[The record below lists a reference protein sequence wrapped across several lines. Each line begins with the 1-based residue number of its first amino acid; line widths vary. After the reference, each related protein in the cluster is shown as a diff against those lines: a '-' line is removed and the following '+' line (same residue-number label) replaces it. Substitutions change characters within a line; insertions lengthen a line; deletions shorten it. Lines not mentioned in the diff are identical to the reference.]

1 MAILN
6 EVSLYERVRSEIG
19 SFLQELGLGCDT
31 VELNRELCEGLVD
44 VVDLLS
50 DYYEEGSHLY
60 PSIVLFDDPQFLKM
74 IPNKNYT
81 FYEGDIKSKQIK
93 LCLKMCAPLAVNG
106 WNIFLQ
112 VRGASMS
119 WGMITG
125 ELRETS
131 LTLPYQI
138 LKDKEPICKVAII
151 SNIGMKSVAMV
162 SSGGECN
169 CIIHLSLTN
178 SEKSSSSDISNF
190 FKCALEKCKIESEEF
205 RGYFRKVVNKAL
217 HTGHGNLFG
226 VIEDG
231 ESIPELLKEGVDLT
245 SIPIDFPFTYNS
257 IISETD
263 PNSKVELNTELKMM
277 SSLAVSMMNHD
288 GITIFT
294 NTGKIVGY
302 HYIVDNKVIAD
313 DVIVGGARTK
323 AFYAMVQSNQ
333 FKGVFMRKQEGDTKF
348 E

>member
-1 MAILN
+1 MLN
-6 EVSLYERVRSEIG
+6 EVSLYNRVRSEIG
-19 SFLQELGLGCDT
+19 SFLQEIGLCCDT

-44 VVDLLS
+44 VVDMLS

-60 PSIVLFDDPQFLKM
+60 PSIVLFDDPQYLK
-74 IPNKNYT
+74 IVPNKHFK
-81 FYEGDIKSKQIK
+81 FYKGDIRSKQIK

-106 WNIFLQ
+106 WDIFLQ
-112 VRGASMS
+112 VSGSSMS

-131 LTLPYQI
+131 LTLPHQV

-151 SNIGMKSVAMV
+151 SNIGMKSVALV
-162 SSGGECN
+162 SSGCECHS
-169 CIIHLSLTN
+169 IIHLSLTN
-178 SEKSSSSDISNF
+178 NEKLSFSDITNF
-190 FKCALEKCKIESEEF
+190 FKCALEKCTIESEEF
-205 RGYFRKVVNKAL
+205 RGYFKKVVKKAL
-217 HTGHGNLFG
+217 QTGHGNLFG
-226 VIEDG
+226 VIEEG
-231 ESIPELLKEGVDLT
+231 EHIPDLLKEGVDLT
-245 SIPIDFPFTYNS
+245 TSPIDFALTYDA

-302 HYIVDNKVIAD
+302 HFIVDNKVIAD
-313 DVIVGGARTK
+313 DVIIGGARTK
-323 AFYAMVQSNQ
+323 AFFAMVQSHK

>member
-1 MAILN
+1 M
-6 EVSLYERVRSEIG
+6 
-19 SFLQELGLGCDT
+19 
-31 VELNRELCEGLVD
+31 
-44 VVDLLS
+44 
-50 DYYEEGSHLY
+50 
-60 PSIVLFDDPQFLKM
+60 
-74 IPNKNYT
+74 
-81 FYEGDIKSKQIK
+81 
-93 LCLKMCAPLAVNG
+93 
-106 WNIFLQ
+106 
-112 VRGASMS
+112 
-119 WGMITG
+119 
-125 ELRETS
+125 
-131 LTLPYQI
+131 
-138 LKDKEPICKVAII
+138 
-151 SNIGMKSVAMV
+151 
-162 SSGGECN
+162 
-169 CIIHLSLTN
+169 
-178 SEKSSSSDISNF
+178 
-190 FKCALEKCKIESEEF
+190 
-205 RGYFRKVVNKAL
+205 
-217 HTGHGNLFG
+217 FG

-245 SIPIDFPFTYNS
+245 SIPIDFPFTNNS

>member
-1 MAILN
+1 MLN
-6 EVSLYERVRSEIG
+6 EVSLYNRVRSEIG

-44 VVDLLS
+44 VVDMLS

-60 PSIVLFDDPQFLKM
+60 PSIILFDDPQYLK
-74 IPNKNYT
+74 INPNKHYT
-81 FYEGDIKSKQIK
+81 FYQGDISSEQIK

-106 WNIFLQ
+106 WDIFLQ
-112 VRGASMS
+112 VSGSSLS

-138 LKDKEPICKVAII
+138 LKDKEESCKVAII
-151 SNIGMKSVAMV
+151 SNIGMKTVAMV
-162 SSGGECN
+162 SSGCECN
-169 CIIHLSLTN
+169 SIIHLSLVN
-178 SEKSSSSDISNF
+178 NAKSSSSDVSNF
-190 FKCALEKCKIESEEF
+190 FKCALEKCTIESEEF
-205 RGYFRKVVNKAL
+205 RGYFRKIVNKAL

-231 ESIPELLKEGVDLT
+231 DPIPDLLKEGVDLT
-245 SIPIDFPFTYNS
+245 ASPIDFPLTYNS
-257 IISETD
+257 IMSETD
-263 PNSKVELNTELKMM
+263 PNGKVELNTELKMM

-288 GITIFT
+288 GITVFT

-302 HYIVDNKVIAD
+302 HFIVDNKVTAN

-323 AFYAMVQSNQ
+323 AFYAMTESHK